1 MGERKNSPSDKSVQM
16 SYDSNGMRTQKSVD
30 GVKTNYYYDSN
41 KNLIALVKGNDTL
54 LFYYDSDGNTVEK
67 TFVNGQTKTIT
78 TGTDKGAKNMKKIIQ
93 PISILLIITLL
104 SAICIIP
111 YAATIVNGGNYEFT
125 VVDATKV
132 QKYVVGMID
141 LTDDEKFLY
150 DTNGDNVLTVIDAT
164 NIQKII
170 VGSQFDTSEPS
181 SLTETTSVYG
191 TEASTETT
199 ISNFSSACT
208 EVTTEYSET
217 TAYTE
222 ATTECVEET
231 TIVDEPSTESTETT
245 TEEVTEL
252 STEEY
257 TEQITEQPTT
267 EPKPT
272 VPPKSVKFN
281 KNTITLGVGESYT
294 LITTIENGDIS
305 QVAFTT
311 SDRKVATVDNNGKI
325 TAVGTGTA
333 TITANTYNGLK
344 TQCKVTVKKLANS
357 IKLDKTSITLG
368 IGEQYDFSS
377 YVPSGTAAYYRSYY
391 SDDPN
396 IAFVQ
401 KAGGLMTA
409 KKAGTTTVRCKM
421 PNGTQATCNVT
432 VKPLATS
439 LKLNASE
446 IVLYIGQSF
455 DINSSVQKGTAAYY
469 RLYSSS
475 NSKIAAVTRGGG
487 VVKGVATGKATVTCT
502 LNNGKKAICN
512 VYIMPQS
519 KKISNVPLIGQS
531 KLPTGC
537 ETCSATML
545 LNFYGYKISETTFA
559 DKYLI
564 KKPFGYSNGSYTG
577 PDPNC
582 AFVGTPYSSNSYGA
596 YAPIMVKCMNKYLS
610 DKSYK
615 AVEISGKSLEYLSG
629 KYVAQGQPIMVWATI
644 NMSPSF
650 KTTTWRVNYT
660 DENAK
665 YKLGSYYTWT
675 AGEHCL
681 LLTGYDKDYYYF
693 NDPWTNARTRY
704 SKNLVNTRYNELGKQ
719 AVVMVKK

>member
-1 MGERKNSPSDKSVQM
+1 
-16 SYDSNGMRTQKSVD
+16 
-30 GVKTNYYYDSN
+30 
-41 KNLIALVKGNDTL
+41 
-54 LFYYDSDGNTVEK
+54 
-67 TFVNGQTKTIT
+67 
-78 TGTDKGAKNMKKIIQ
+78 MKKII
-93 PISILLIITLL
+93 PLISILLIITLL
-104 SAICIIP
+104 SVICTIP
-111 YAATIVNGGNYEFT
+111 YAATIVNGSNYEFT
-125 VVDATKV
+125 VMDATKV

-245 TEEVTEL
+245 TEE
-252 STEEY
+252 Y

-272 VPPKSVKFN
+272 SVPKSVKLN
-281 KNTITLGVGESYT
+281 KNNITLGKGEKYT
-294 LITTIENGDIS
+294 LVTTVENGDIS
-305 QVAFTT
+305 QVEFTT
-311 SDRKVATVDNNGKI
+311 DNSGVITVDDKGKM
-325 TAVGTGTA
+325 TAVGIGVT
-333 TITANTYNGLK
+333 TITAKTYNGLTAK
-344 TQCKVTVKKLANS
+344 CKVTVKKLANS

-368 IGEQYDFSS
+368 VGEQYDFSS
-377 YVPSGTAAYYRSYY
+377 YVPSGTAAYFRSYY

-396 IAFVQ
+396 IAFIQ

-421 PNGTQATCNVT
+421 PNGTQATCKVT

-455 DINSSVQKGTAAYY
+455 DINSSVPKGTAAYY
-469 RLYSSS
+469 RLYSSN
-475 NSKIAAVTRGGG
+475 NSKIATATRAGGI
-487 VVKGVATGKATVTCT
+487 VKGIGVGKTTVTCT
-502 LNNGKKAICN
+502 LNNGKKAICD
-512 VYIMPQS
+512 VYVVPKA

-545 LNFYGYKISETTFA
+545 LKHYGYNISETTFA
-559 DKYLI
+559 DKYLV

-629 KYVAQGQPIMVWATI
+629 KYVAQGQLIMIWATI
-644 NMSPSF
+644 NMLPSF

-665 YKLGSYYTWT
+665 YKLGSYYTWI
-675 AGEHCL
+675 AREHCL
-681 LLTGYDKDYYYF
+681 VMTGYDNYYYYF

-704 SKNLVNTRYNELGKQ
+704 SKSLVNTRYNELGKQ

>member
-1 MGERKNSPSDKSVQM
+1 
-16 SYDSNGMRTQKSVD
+16 
-30 GVKTNYYYDSN
+30 
-41 KNLIALVKGNDTL
+41 
-54 LFYYDSDGNTVEK
+54 
-67 TFVNGQTKTIT
+67 
-78 TGTDKGAKNMKKIIQ
+78 MKKIIQ

-104 SAICIIP
+104 SVICIIP
-111 YAATIVNGGNYEFT
+111 YAATIVNGGNYKFT

-191 TEASTETT
+191 TEASTESPKMTTENMEFTETT
-199 ISNFSSACT
+199 ISNFSSVCT
-208 EVTTEYSET
+208 EVTTEYTET
-217 TAYTE
+217 
-222 ATTECVEET
+222 TTECVEET

-245 TEEVTEL
+245 
-252 STEEY
+252 TEEY

-281 KNTITLGVGESYT
+281 KNGITLGVGESYT

-344 TQCKVTVKKLANS
+344 AQCKVTVKKLANS

-377 YVPSGTAAYYRSYY
+377 YVPSGTAAYFRSYY

-421 PNGTQATCNVT
+421 PNGTEATCNVT

-455 DINSSVQKGTAAYY
+455 DLNSSIPKGTAAYY
-469 RLYSSS
+469 RLYSSN
-475 NSKIAAVTRGGG
+475 NSKIATATRAGGI
-487 VVKGVATGKATVTCT
+487 VKGISVGRTTVTCT
-502 LNNGKKAICN
+502 LNNGKKAICD
-512 VYIMPQS
+512 VYVVPKA

-559 DKYLI
+559 DKYLV

-596 YAPIMVKCMNKYLS
+596 YAPIMAKCMNKYLS

-629 KYVAQGQPIMVWATI
+629 KYVAQGQPIMIWATI

-665 YKLGSYYTWT
+665 YKLGSYYTWI

-681 LLTGYDKDYYYF
+681 VMTGYDNYYYYF

-704 SKNLVNTRYNELGKQ
+704 SKSVVNSRYAELGKQ

>member
-1 MGERKNSPSDKSVQM
+1 MTNKFRKILSS
-16 SYDSNGMRTQKSVD
+16 T
-30 GVKTNYYYDSN
+30 
-41 KNLIALVKGNDTL
+41 IAG
-54 LFYYDSDGNTVEK
+54 S
-67 TFVNGQTKTIT
+67 
-78 TGTDKGAKNMKKIIQ
+78 
-93 PISILLIITLL
+93 LLIC
-104 SAICIIP
+104 SAICSTMSVS
-111 YAATIVNGGNYEFT
+111 AATASKYEYS
-125 VVDATKV
+125 VSDATQL
-132 QKYVVGMID
+132 QKYLVSLCD
-141 LTDDEKFLY
+141 LTDTQKVLY
-150 DTNGDNVLTVIDAT
+150 DIDKNGELTITDAT
-164 NIQKII
+164 NIQKIV
-170 VGSQFDTSEPS
+170 VGLTSDIPS
-181 SLTETTSVYG
+181 ENPTS
-191 TEASTETT
+191 ST
-199 ISNFSSACT
+199 
-208 EVTTEYSET
+208 V
-217 TAYTE
+217 
-222 ATTECVEET
+222 
-231 TIVDEPSTESTETT
+231 ESTTMTT
-245 TEEVTEL
+245 TEPTQATTV
-252 STEEY
+252 STTNPATVEPTTIEP
-257 TEQITEQPTT
+257 TTEQPTT

-272 VPPKSVKFN
+272 SVPKSVKLN
-281 KNTITLGVGESYT
+281 KNNITLGKGEKYT
-294 LITTIENGDIS
+294 LVTTVENGDIS
-305 QVAFTT
+305 QVEFTT
-311 SDRKVATVDNNGKI
+311 DNSGVITVDDKGKM
-325 TAVGTGTA
+325 TAVGIGVT
-333 TITANTYNGLK
+333 TITAKTYNGLTAK
-344 TQCKVTVKKLANS
+344 CKVTVKKLANS

-368 IGEQYDFSS
+368 VGEQYDFSS
-377 YVPSGTAAYYRSYY
+377 YVPSGTAAYFRSYY

-396 IAFVQ
+396 IAFIQ

-455 DINSSVQKGTAAYY
+455 DINSSVPKGTAAYY

-502 LNNGKKAICN
+502 LNNGKKAISN

-545 LNFYGYKISETTFA
+545 LKHYGYNISETTFA
-559 DKYLI
+559 DKYLV

-615 AVEISGKSLEYLSG
+615 AVEISGESLEYLSG
-629 KYVAQGQPIMVWATI
+629 KYVAQGQPIMIWATI
-644 NMSPSF
+644 NMLPSF

-665 YKLGSYYTWT
+665 YKLGSYYTWI
-675 AGEHCL
+675 AREHCL
-681 LLTGYDKDYYYF
+681 VMTGYDNYYYYF

-704 SKNLVNTRYNELGKQ
+704 SKSLVNTRYNELGKQ

>member
-1 MGERKNSPSDKSVQM
+1 
-16 SYDSNGMRTQKSVD
+16 
-30 GVKTNYYYDSN
+30 
-41 KNLIALVKGNDTL
+41 
-54 LFYYDSDGNTVEK
+54 
-67 TFVNGQTKTIT
+67 
-78 TGTDKGAKNMKKIIQ
+78 MKKIIQ
-93 PISILLIITLL
+93 TISILLIITLL
-104 SAICIIP
+104 SVICTIP
-111 YAATIVNGGNYEFT
+111 YAATIVNGGNYEFS
-125 VVDATKV
+125 VIDATKV
-132 QKYVVGMID
+132 QKYVVCMID

-199 ISNFSSACT
+199 ISNFSSTCT

-231 TIVDEPSTESTETT
+231 TIVDEPTTESTETT
-245 TEEVTEL
+245 TEEVTEP

-257 TEQITEQPTT
+257 TEQITEQITEQPTT

-272 VPPKSVKFN
+272 SVPKSVKLN
-281 KNTITLGVGESYT
+281 KNNITLGKGEKYT
-294 LITTIENGDIS
+294 LVTTVENGDIS
-305 QVAFTT
+305 QVEFTT
-311 SDRKVATVDNNGKI
+311 DNSGVITVDDKGKM
-325 TAVGTGTA
+325 TAVGIGVT
-333 TITANTYNGLK
+333 TITAKTYNGLTAK
-344 TQCKVTVKKLANS
+344 CKVTVKKLANS

-368 IGEQYDFSS
+368 VGEQYDFSS
-377 YVPSGTAAYYRSYY
+377 YVPSGTAAYFRSYY

-396 IAFVQ
+396 IAFIQ

-455 DINSSVQKGTAAYY
+455 DINSSVPKGTAAYY

-475 NSKIAAVTRGGG
+475 NSKIAAVTRDGG

-502 LNNGKKAICN
+502 LNNGKKAISN

-545 LNFYGYKISETTFA
+545 LKHYGYNISETTFA
-559 DKYLI
+559 DKYLV

-629 KYVAQGQPIMVWATI
+629 KYVAQGQPIMIWATI
-644 NMSPSF
+644 NMLPSF

-665 YKLGSYYTWT
+665 YKLGSYYTWI
-675 AGEHCL
+675 AREHCL
-681 LLTGYDKDYYYF
+681 VMTGYDNYYYYF

-704 SKNLVNTRYNELGKQ
+704 SKSLVNTRYNELGKQ

>member
-1 MGERKNSPSDKSVQM
+1 MTNKFRKILSS
-16 SYDSNGMRTQKSVD
+16 T
-30 GVKTNYYYDSN
+30 
-41 KNLIALVKGNDTL
+41 IAG
-54 LFYYDSDGNTVEK
+54 S
-67 TFVNGQTKTIT
+67 
-78 TGTDKGAKNMKKIIQ
+78 
-93 PISILLIITLL
+93 LLIC
-104 SAICIIP
+104 SAIGSTMSVS
-111 YAATIVNGGNYEFT
+111 AATASKYEYS
-125 VVDATKV
+125 VSDATQL
-132 QKYVVGMID
+132 QKYLVSLCD
-141 LTDDEKFLY
+141 LTDTQKVLY
-150 DTNGDNVLTVIDAT
+150 DIDKNGELTITDAT
-164 NIQKII
+164 NIQKIVVGLTSDVPSENPTSSI
-170 VGSQFDTSEPS
+170 V
-181 SLTETTSVYG
+181 
-191 TEASTETT
+191 
-199 ISNFSSACT
+199 
-208 EVTTEYSET
+208 
-217 TAYTE
+217 
-222 ATTECVEET
+222 
-231 TIVDEPSTESTETT
+231 ESTTMTT
-245 TEEVTEL
+245 TEPTQATTV
-252 STEEY
+252 STTNPATVEPTTIEP
-257 TEQITEQPTT
+257 TTEQPTT

-272 VPPKSVKFN
+272 SVPKSVKLN
-281 KNTITLGVGESYT
+281 KNDITFGIGEKYT
-294 LITTIENGDIS
+294 LVTTVENGDIS
-305 QVAFTT
+305 QVEFTT
-311 SDRKVATVDNNGKI
+311 DNSGVITVDDKGKM
-325 TAVGTGTA
+325 TAVGIGVS
-333 TITANTYNGLK
+333 TITAKTYNGLTAK
-344 TQCKVTVKKLANS
+344 CKVTVKKLANS
-357 IKLDKTSITLG
+357 IKLDKTSIIIG
-368 IGEQYDFSS
+368 VGEQYDFSS

-455 DINSSVQKGTAAYY
+455 DINSSVPKGTAAYY

-502 LNNGKKAICN
+502 LNNGKKAISN

-545 LNFYGYKISETTFA
+545 LKHYGYNISETTFA
-559 DKYLI
+559 DKYLV

-693 NDPWTNARTRY
+693 NDPWTNTRTRY
-704 SKNLVNTRYNELGKQ
+704 SKSLVNTRYNELGKQ
-719 AVVMVKK
+719 VVVMVKK

>member
-1 MGERKNSPSDKSVQM
+1 
-16 SYDSNGMRTQKSVD
+16 
-30 GVKTNYYYDSN
+30 
-41 KNLIALVKGNDTL
+41 
-54 LFYYDSDGNTVEK
+54 
-67 TFVNGQTKTIT
+67 
-78 TGTDKGAKNMKKIIQ
+78 MKKIIQ

-104 SAICIIP
+104 SVICTIP
-111 YAATIVNGGNYEFT
+111 YAATIVNSGNYEFT

-191 TEASTETT
+191 TEASTESSKMTTENMEFTETT
-199 ISNFSSACT
+199 ISDFSSACT
-208 EVTTEYSET
+208 EVTTEYTET
-217 TAYTE
+217 
-222 ATTECVEET
+222 TTECVEKT
-231 TIVDEPSTESTETT
+231 TIVDEPLTESTESTTEEVTAPSTESTETT
-245 TEEVTEL
+245 TEEVTEP

-377 YVPSGTAAYYRSYY
+377 YVPSGTAAYFRSYY

-396 IAFVQ
+396 IAFIQ

-455 DINSSVQKGTAAYY
+455 DINSSVPKGTAAYY

-502 LNNGKKAICN
+502 LNNGKKAISN

-545 LNFYGYKISETTFA
+545 LKHYGYNISETTFA
-559 DKYLI
+559 DKYLV

-629 KYVAQGQPIMVWATI
+629 KYVAQGQPIMIWATI
-644 NMSPSF
+644 NMLPSF

-665 YKLGSYYTWT
+665 YKLGSYYTWI
-675 AGEHCL
+675 AREHCL
-681 LLTGYDKDYYYF
+681 VMTGYDNYYYYF

-704 SKNLVNTRYNELGKQ
+704 SKSLVNTRYNELGKQ

>member
-1 MGERKNSPSDKSVQM
+1 
-16 SYDSNGMRTQKSVD
+16 
-30 GVKTNYYYDSN
+30 
-41 KNLIALVKGNDTL
+41 
-54 LFYYDSDGNTVEK
+54 
-67 TFVNGQTKTIT
+67 
-78 TGTDKGAKNMKKIIQ
+78 MKKIIQ

-104 SAICIIP
+104 SVICIIP
-111 YAATIVNGGNYEFT
+111 YAATIVNGGNYKFT

-191 TEASTETT
+191 TEASTESPKMTTENMEFTETT
-199 ISNFSSACT
+199 ISNFSSVCT
-208 EVTTEYSET
+208 EVTTEYTET
-217 TAYTE
+217 
-222 ATTECVEET
+222 TTECVEET

-245 TEEVTEL
+245 
-252 STEEY
+252 TEEY

-281 KNTITLGVGESYT
+281 KNGITLGVGESYT

-377 YVPSGTAAYYRSYY
+377 YVPSGTAAYFRSYY

-396 IAFVQ
+396 IASVQ

-455 DINSSVQKGTAAYY
+455 DLNSSIPKGTAAYY
-469 RLYSSS
+469 RLYSSN
-475 NSKIAAVTRGGG
+475 NSKIATATRAGGI
-487 VVKGVATGKATVTCT
+487 VKGISVGRTTVTCT
-502 LNNGKKAICN
+502 LNNGKKAICD
-512 VYIMPQS
+512 VYVVPKA

-559 DKYLI
+559 DKYLV

-596 YAPIMVKCMNKYLS
+596 YAPIMAKCMNKYLS

-693 NDPWTNARTRY
+693 NDPWTNACTRY
-704 SKNLVNTRYNELGKQ
+704 SKSLVNTRYNELGKQ

>member
-1 MGERKNSPSDKSVQM
+1 
-16 SYDSNGMRTQKSVD
+16 
-30 GVKTNYYYDSN
+30 
-41 KNLIALVKGNDTL
+41 
-54 LFYYDSDGNTVEK
+54 
-67 TFVNGQTKTIT
+67 
-78 TGTDKGAKNMKKIIQ
+78 MKKIIQ

-104 SAICIIP
+104 SVICIIP

-181 SLTETTSVYG
+181 SLTETTSSVYG
-191 TEASTETT
+191 TEASTDSPKMTTENMEFTETT
-199 ISNFSSACT
+199 ISNFSSVCT

-245 TEEVTEL
+245 TEEVTEP

-281 KNTITLGVGESYT
+281 KNGITLGVGESYT

-305 QVAFTT
+305 QVAFTA

-333 TITANTYNGLK
+333 TITAKTYNGLTAK
-344 TQCKVTVKKLANS
+344 CKVTVKKLANS

-377 YVPSGTAAYYRSYY
+377 YVPSGTAAYFRSYY

-409 KKAGTTTVRCKM
+409 KRQEPQLLDVKCQTVRK
-421 PNGTQATCNVT
+421 
-432 VKPLATS
+432 
-439 LKLNASE
+439 
-446 IVLYIGQSF
+446 
-455 DINSSVQKGTAAYY
+455 
-469 RLYSSS
+469 
-475 NSKIAAVTRGGG
+475 
-487 VVKGVATGKATVTCT
+487 
-502 LNNGKKAICN
+502 
-512 VYIMPQS
+512 
-519 KKISNVPLIGQS
+519 
-531 KLPTGC
+531 
-537 ETCSATML
+537 
-545 LNFYGYKISETTFA
+545 
-559 DKYLI
+559 
-564 KKPFGYSNGSYTG
+564 
-577 PDPNC
+577 
-582 AFVGTPYSSNSYGA
+582 
-596 YAPIMVKCMNKYLS
+596 
-610 DKSYK
+610 
-615 AVEISGKSLEYLSG
+615 
-629 KYVAQGQPIMVWATI
+629 QP
-644 NMSPSF
+644 
-650 KTTTWRVNYT
+650 
-660 DENAK
+660 
-665 YKLGSYYTWT
+665 
-675 AGEHCL
+675 
-681 LLTGYDKDYYYF
+681 
-693 NDPWTNARTRY
+693 
-704 SKNLVNTRYNELGKQ
+704 
-719 AVVMVKK
+719 VM